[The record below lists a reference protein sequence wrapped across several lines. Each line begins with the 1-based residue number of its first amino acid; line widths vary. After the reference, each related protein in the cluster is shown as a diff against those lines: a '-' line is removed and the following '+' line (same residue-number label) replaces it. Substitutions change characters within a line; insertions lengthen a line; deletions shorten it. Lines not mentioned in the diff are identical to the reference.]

1 MSTAWIITTMI
12 KTKINENPY
21 HRNRKAHC
29 LPILHFILAATCIVA
44 NLGYFNCR
52 NYRLVLSLE
61 IVFVF
66 MTNTWGKGNMCQYEC
81 KYKDVFSILAK
92 TWTGKEGKGKMKTVA
107 SNVRQY
113 EWGAAS
119 LKIPAHSHTMASPG
133 NMSIFAMIGFLCFQT
148 SIIVASGWIWP
159 TYVCMSSFL

>member
-1 MSTAWIITTMI
+1 MSKVWIITTMI
-12 KTKINENPY
+12 KMKIHGNPY

-29 LPILHFILAATCIVA
+29 LPIMHFIFAAACVEA

-52 NYRLVLSLE
+52 NYRFVLSLE

-66 MTNTWGKGNMCQYEC
+66 IANTWEKGNVCHYEFKC
-81 KYKDVFSILAK
+81 KGVFSILAK
-92 TWTGKEGKGKMKTVA
+92 TCTWKEGKGKMKSVA

-133 NMSIFAMIGFLCFQT
+133 NMSTFAII
-148 SIIVASGWIWP
+148 SILN
-159 TYVCMSSFL
+159 TYTCMWAISSTGNNIHLF